1 MSEKDGSYI
10 VPRMTLI
17 TQIMSANGRDK
28 RVVSN
33 GSQRQNLCNL
43 GNLWDKKEEGEAIG
57 VSNLMCK
64 KTDTL
69 INVQLPFYGE
79 HVTKGPVSM
88 THLFLIQ
95 QQLSAINQQLIS
107 N

>member
-1 MSEKDGSYI
+1 
-10 VPRMTLI
+10 MTRI
-17 TQIMSANGRDK
+17 GRT
-28 RVVSN
+28 
-33 GSQRQNLCNL
+33 GAYRQNPWNL
-43 GNLWDKKEEGEAIG
+43 WNLWDKKEEGEAIG